1 MICKNMCLAAVTSDS
16 QDLGIYLNVDC
27 QKSAVNCKSAPKKS
41 WDYCIKLK
49 LAMQAASPSMG
60 CQRLGKKGCGDG
72 GGRVGEQFMHRGS
85 RVVRRQ
91 TAIRRSC
98 LLTLSRYTTPTLLPQ
113 GRKLHEVFSRLTT
126 YRSQQSSASDE
137 RKVTCQKT
145 DAFLPPHQKALRFV
159 SSVELRHSSGET
171 STTPLS
177 PSSPADDSSGEMGGN
192 QANKPRLQ
200 RSKAQ
205 SRKTFRLRKSRKSHI
220 QVSHIKVEPQ
230 ELPTVGGQQPPA
242 QQPVMELSVS
252 GIPTPRAH
260 RFSTRQTR
268 SADSKLPESSWDEV
282 SQTSSTS
289 GYHESYSLLMM
300 TLESPPTPAAAPPL
314 ASPDIHDLPSTS
326 SATPNYVVAE
336 GSSPDSSINSTGGE
350 DTALLCRNE
359 RTSSQHS
366 LLMVFET
373 EDENTLI

>member
-1 MICKNMCLAAVTSDS
+1 MCTIA
-16 QDLGIYLNVDC
+16 N
-27 QKSAVNCKSAPKKS
+27 
-41 WDYCIKLK
+41 
-49 LAMQAASPSMG
+49 
-60 CQRLGKKGCGDG
+60 
-72 GGRVGEQFMHRGS
+72 
-85 RVVRRQ
+85 
-91 TAIRRSC
+91 
-98 LLTLSRYTTPTLLPQ
+98 LP
-113 GRKLHEVFSRLTT
+113 L
-126 YRSQQSSASDE
+126 
-137 RKVTCQKT
+137 
-145 DAFLPPHQKALRFV
+145 
-159 SSVELRHSSGET
+159 
-171 STTPLS
+171 
-177 PSSPADDSSGEMGGN
+177 
-192 QANKPRLQ
+192 
-200 RSKAQ
+200 
-205 SRKTFRLRKSRKSHI
+205 

-230 ELPTVGGQQPPA
+230 ELPTVGGQPPPA

-252 GIPTPRAH
+252 GIPTPRAQ

-268 SADSKLPESSWDEV
+268 SADSKLPDSSWDEV

-300 TLESPPTPAAAPPL
+300 TLESSPTPATAPPL